1 METNTILPEN
11 INCTVGETKKNI
23 NGMLFKLKQINQMQ
37 RKSYRFFYNYYFC
50 IKIESNLENKNVECT
65 SIIMEINENENNVT
79 DEIKNQN
86 VESTSIMEI
95 NEKDNNV
102 TDEIKNNI
110 NGMYYIVIIVN
121 NFNRNRIKEIF
132 VHKYMPKH
140 IINF

>member
-1 METNTILPEN
+1 
-11 INCTVGETKKNI
+11 
-23 NGMLFKLKQINQMQ
+23 
-37 RKSYRFFYNYYFC
+37 
-50 IKIESNLENKNVECT
+50 
-65 SIIMEINENENNVT
+65 MEINENENNVT